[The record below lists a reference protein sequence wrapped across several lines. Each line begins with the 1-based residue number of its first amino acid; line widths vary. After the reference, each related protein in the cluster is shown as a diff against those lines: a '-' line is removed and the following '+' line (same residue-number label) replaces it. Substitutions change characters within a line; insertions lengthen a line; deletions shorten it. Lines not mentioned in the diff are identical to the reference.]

1 MALTNLMTA
10 ITLDV
15 YDHNAAQTSIKSI
28 SCDSNTRY
36 VRAALTYAHVPYKVS
51 VNATVT
57 LTVVRPD
64 DAAVNIE
71 GETYNSGAEATDRIV
86 AELTDVATAVKGSL
100 LAQFKI
106 EDGNQVL
113 RTEVFKIDNGV
124 ALDIDSDKWAD
135 TYQGY
140 DLSEFDRK
148 LTTVSTE
155 FDNLRTAKISDIG
168 KALVA
173 KAVAGG
179 KVTSWEFKDVNSGG
193 GSGSGGE
200 GGSGQDGI
208 SPVVTVTDITGGHR
222 VTIDDAEGTHS
233 FDVMD
238 GAKGAKGDPGSN
250 GFSPTVSV
258 TNITG
263 GHRVSITDVTGAK
276 TFDVMDGAGGSGG
289 GSSNEVYYV
298 TPEDYGAV
306 GDGSTNDTNAM
317 SQAFNSGHPV
327 VLTQGKTYFV
337 QQLTVTHPLLL
348 IGNNAT
354 IATRSITIEE
364 YNNGGQRMFIFDDSA
379 TEVYIKDVNF
389 YTTADQTVYGAH
401 GDRDD
406 PIPNR
411 SIRCAIAAYG
421 VDKLSVVNCTF
432 TNFDT
437 PINGQRH
444 GSDTN
449 YEYIANNFYLKD
461 CRIHNSLM
469 GVIGYFHHIVVDGCE
484 IIEDA
489 NARSGEHCLYFLI
502 DVLDTAVIANSSFY
516 THDGDCGSC
525 IQFYIPNTTSTL
537 PTGIKREYRID
548 GCQFFGD
555 AFISNSGGGK
565 CYASACTMKAINY
578 RTANR
583 RRQFECAITDGGV
596 IEVTDSVVNLEL
608 QDRIDQALVFR
619 NCNVY
624 STRLLSDRF
633 ALYKAYGCQFDNIS
647 FRVANDA
654 EIINCVFSSSVSV
667 LGKYYFTVP
676 STTTASSIVDCI
688 FNTGSNVSSIAYGC
702 VGTCN
707 LVSAISELPVGTDNP
722 GLIVI
727 HKVDSTGSSDSG
739 GSSSGSGSKILF
751 DGTANIVA
759 DTVNYVA
766 LNDISTTIE
775 VGDTYRVTW
784 NGIASTLTAKS
795 IEINGNTI
803 VAIGNPGTDG
813 GTDDGSGLTYC
824 GYKYSAT
831 VLAFSTTEPAGK
843 ITLKVEKIVGEDT
856 SVYGNA
862 IFIGDSI
869 CLGYNN
875 NNISFVDVLSKRNLF
890 SSVSKI
896 AAIGLSTSTFPTY
909 AAEIPTATW
918 ETANIVFLCIESD
931 DAVSEREIGAIADT
945 TASTVSGSVSVINNY
960 IRNLN
965 PTCTIVWLTFTKTNW
980 RRYES
985 FVAQAWLKK
994 WALIAM
1000 QKAHALGMREIPF
1013 YDILNDDLLAADKR
1027 HPNLAGHTLIAN
1039 LIQQNPY
1046 GDCDPVLIWPEI
1058 EPTVLFDGTATIR
1071 TGSDG
1076 KNYTVLSNVTD
1087 TMSVGDKYRVTW
1099 NGTTSV
1105 LTAKTVTV
1113 DNSSDIVIGNPGV
1126 EYPSLDDGSSLTYYG
1141 YRYSATAMAFGT
1153 SDSTGTINIKVEKL
1167 AEWG

>member
-1 MALTNLMTA
+1 MTINIYVINQELRLATPFRSLVDGTQEFIKFKFILDNAWSKITTFAQFTQNGTAYNVYLDENNCVYLPPEINAGTFTLMLYGTGNNTIGTSNYLTL
-10 ITLDV
+10 
-15 YDHNAAQTSIKSI
+15 
-28 SCDSNTRY
+28 
-36 VRAALTYAHVPYKVS
+36 KVS
-51 VNATVT
+51 DNILIEDAQSTEVT
-57 LTVVRPD
+57 QSLYSQL
-64 DAAVNIE
+64 VNIVD
-71 GETYNSGAEATDRIV
+71 GVNDNINTITTARTS
-86 AELTDVATAVKGSL
+86 DVGKYLKVKSV
-100 LAQFKI
+100 
-106 EDGNQVL
+106 N
-113 RTEVFKIDNGV
+113 NGKV
-124 ALDIDSDKWAD
+124 SAW
-135 TYQGY
+135 
-140 DLSEFDRK
+140 EFD
-148 LTTVSTE
+148 E
-155 FDNLRTAKISDIG
+155 
-168 KALVA
+168 
-173 KAVAGG
+173 GG
-179 KVTSWEFKDVNSGG
+179 SSGG
-193 GSGSGGE
+193 G
-200 GGSGQDGI
+200 GGSGQDGQ
-208 SPVVTVTDITGGHR
+208 
-222 VTIDDAEGTHS
+222 
-233 FDVMD
+233 D
-238 GAKGAKGDPGSN
+238 GY
-250 GFSPTVSV
+250 SPTITV

-263 GHRVSITDVTGAK
+263 GHRVSITDVNGTKRFDVMNGTNGTDGTDGSDGFSPTITVTNITNGHRVSITDATGTN
-276 TFDVMDGAGGSGG
+276 TFDVMDGSGSDSGTTT
-289 GSSNEVYYV
+289 EVYYV

-306 GDGSTNDTNAM
+306 GDGTTNDTNAM

-565 CYASACTMKAINY
+565 CYVSACTMKSINY

-608 QDRIDQALVFR
+608 QDRVDQALVFR
-619 NCNVY
+619 NCNIY

-633 ALYKAYGCQFDNIS
+633 GLYKAYGCQFDNVG
-647 FRVANDA
+647 FKLA
-654 EIINCVFSSSVSV
+654 ENGELVNCIFSSSVGV
-667 LGKYYFTVP
+667 LGKYYITVP
-676 STTTASSIVDCI
+676 ATTTVSSIIDCI
-688 FNTGSNVSSIAYGC
+688 FNSGSNVSSLAYGC
-702 VGTCN
+702 VGACN
-707 LVSAISELPVGTDNP
+707 LISAISELPIGSDNP
-722 GLIVI
+722 GLVVI

-739 GSSSGSGSKILF
+739 GSSSGSGSKVLF

-784 NGIASTLTAKS
+784 NGIASTLTAKNTK
-795 IEINGNTI
+795 INGNTI
-803 VAIGNPGTDG
+803 VVIGNPGADG

-831 VLAFSTTEPAGK
+831 VLAFGTTEPAGK

-896 AAIGLSTSTFPTY
+896 AAIGLSTSTFSTY

-1046 GDCDPVLIWPEI
+1046 GDCDPILIWPEI
-1058 EPTVLFDGTATIR
+1058 EPLVLYNGTATIR
-1071 TGSDG
+1071 KDSDSSNP
-1076 KNYTVLSNVTD
+1076 NYAILSGITD
-1087 TMSVGDKYRVTW
+1087 TMTAGDVYRVTW
-1099 NGTTSV
+1099 NNATTT
-1105 LTAKTVTV
+1105 LTAKEVTFSG
-1113 DNSSDIVIGNPGV
+1113 NEVIAVGNPGI
-1126 EYPSLDDGSSLTYYG
+1126 EPGQTDDGSGLTYCG
-1141 YRYSATAMAFGT
+1141 YRYSATAMAFVT
-1153 SDSTGTINIKVEKL
+1153 TDPVGTINLKIEKIN
-1167 AEWG
+1167 A